1 MRDSEVN
8 QLAGSTLFRSVP
20 RETSPLLEWFA
31 RARECTK
38 RRQILSLPQI
48 PLIFMAAE
56 VKFKSILSLIPDNP
70 GVYQFI
76 DSYGVVIYVGKAKN
90 LKKRVTSYFSKNQS
104 GKTIALLRKTSDIRH
119 IVVDNE
125 SDALLLE
132 NNLIKKH
139 QPRYNI
145 LLKDDKTFPWICVKN
160 EPFPRVFST
169 RNPVR
174 DGSVYFGPYTSGLM
188 VKTLVSFIRQLYKL
202 RTCSHN
208 LTKQNID
215 AGKFKVCLEYHL
227 GNCKAPCVG
236 KQQESDYQ
244 ENMDQIKDI
253 LKGNIST
260 VLDHLKMTMAKYSG
274 ELRFEEA
281 QSIKEKIEILSRFK
295 SKSTIVSN
303 TIRNVDVF
311 AITQESDNAYVNYLK
326 VNEGAV
332 IQALTI
338 ELKIRAEEEKE
349 SILGFAITEI
359 RQRLQSDSPE
369 IILPFEPD
377 ILLDK
382 VKYTVPKAGEKLKL
396 LELAE
401 RNAIYYKLEQKKKR
415 MEHSPQART
424 GKNLEK
430 LKNDLHMSELPAHIE
445 CFDNSNIMG
454 TNPVAACVVFKNA
467 RPSKVDYRHF
477 NIKTVSGADDFS
489 SMEEIVYRR
498 YRRIIEENQ
507 KLPQLVI
514 IDGGKG
520 QLSSAM
526 KSIDKLGLREK
537 ITVIGI
543 AKKLEEI
550 YFPGDSVPI
559 YLDKN
564 SISLKIIQQLRN
576 EAHRFGI
583 NFHRDKRS
591 SQMIKSDLDQI
602 KGIGP
607 KTKEILL
614 KHFESAETIKNASVE
629 ELENLVGS
637 SKSKVLL
644 DYFRK

>member
-1 MRDSEVN
+1 MS
-8 QLAGSTLFRSVP
+8 
-20 RETSPLLEWFA
+20 
-31 RARECTK
+31 
-38 RRQILSLPQI
+38 
-48 PLIFMAAE
+48 AE
-56 VKFKSILSLIPDNP
+56 AKFKSILSSVPDRP

-76 DSYGVVIYVGKAKN
+76 DSSGVVIYIGKAKN
-90 LKKRVTSYFSKNQS
+90 LKKRITSYFTKNQS

-125 SDALLLE
+125 QDALLLE

-145 LLKDDKTFPWICVKN
+145 LLKDDKTFPWICIKN

-174 DGSVYFGPYTSGLM
+174 DGSQYFGPYTSGLM
-188 VKTLVSFIRQLYKL
+188 VKTLISFIRQLYKL
-202 RTCSHN
+202 RTCYHN
-208 LTKQNID
+208 LTESNIK

-236 KQQESDYQ
+236 LQEEKDYL
-244 ENMDQIKDI
+244 ENIDQIRDI

-260 VLDHLKMTMAKYSG
+260 VIDHLKKDMARYSL
-274 ELRFEEA
+274 ELRFEDA
-281 QSIKEKIEILSRFK
+281 QAVKEKIDILSRFR
-295 SKSTIVSN
+295 SKSTVVSN
-303 TIRNVDVF
+303 TIKNVDIF
-311 AITQESDNAYVNYLK
+311 AFTQESDNVYVNYLK
-326 VNEGAV
+326 VVEGAV

-338 ELKIRAEEEKE
+338 ELKIRADEGKE
-349 SILGFAITEI
+349 SILGFVITEI
-359 RQRLQSDSPE
+359 RQRLSSDSPE
-369 IILPFEPD
+369 IILPFKPD
-377 ILLDK
+377 ILLDR
-382 VKYTVPKAGEKLKL
+382 VKYTIPKAGEKLKL

-415 MEHSPQART
+415 MEHSPQVRT

-430 LKNDLHMSELPAHIE
+430 LKNDLHMPDLPVHIE

-454 TNPVAACVVFKNA
+454 ANPVAACVVFRNA
-467 RPSKVDYRHF
+467 RPCKNDYRHF
-477 NIKTVSGADDFS
+477 NIKTVSGPDDFS
-489 SMEEIVYRR
+489 SMEEIVLRR
-498 YRRIIEENQ
+498 YRRMIEENQ
-507 KLPQLVI
+507 KLPQLII

-537 ITVIGI
+537 VTVIGI

-564 SISLKIIQQLRN
+564 SISLKIIQHLRN

-591 SQMIKSDLDQI
+591 SDMIKSDLDQI
-602 KGIGP
+602 NGIGP
-607 KTKEILL
+607 STKEILL
-614 KHFESAETIKNASVE
+614 KHFESVDKIKTASPE
-629 ELENLVGS
+629 ELKNLVGP
-637 SKSKVLL
+637 SKASILSE
-644 DYFRK
+644 YFRK

>member
-1 MRDSEVN
+1 MS
-8 QLAGSTLFRSVP
+8 
-20 RETSPLLEWFA
+20 
-31 RARECTK
+31 
-38 RRQILSLPQI
+38 
-48 PLIFMAAE
+48 AE
-56 VKFKSILSLIPDNP
+56 AKFKSILSLIPDRP
-70 GVYQFI
+70 GVYQFT
-76 DSYGVVIYVGKAKN
+76 DSSGVIIYIGKAKS

-104 GKTIALLRKTSDIRH
+104 GKTIALLRKTYDIRH
-119 IVVDNE
+119 IIVDNE

-145 LLKDDKTFPWICVKN
+145 LLKDDKTFPWICIKN

-174 DGSVYFGPYTSGLM
+174 DGSQYFGPYTSGLM
-188 VKTLVSFIRQLYKL
+188 VKTLISFIRQLYKL
-202 RTCSHN
+202 RTCYHN
-208 LTKQNID
+208 LTESNIN

-227 GNCKAPCVG
+227 GNCKAPCIG
-236 KQQESDYQ
+236 KQIESDYL
-244 ENMDQIKDI
+244 ENIDQIRDI

-260 VLDHLKMTMAKYSG
+260 VIDHLKKSMARFSA
-274 ELRFEEA
+274 ELRFEDA
-281 QSIKEKIEILSRFK
+281 QAVKEKIDIISRFR
-295 SKSTIVSN
+295 SKSTVVSN
-303 TIRNVDVF
+303 TIKNVDVF
-311 AITQESDNAYVNYLK
+311 GFTQESDNVYVNYLK
-326 VNEGAV
+326 VVEGAV

-338 ELKIRAEEEKE
+338 ELKIRADEEKE

-359 RQRLQSDSPE
+359 RQRLSSDSPE
-369 IILPFEPD
+369 IILPFKPD
-377 ILLDK
+377 ILLDR
-382 VKYTVPKAGEKLKL
+382 VKYTVPRAGEKLKL

-415 MEHSPQART
+415 MEHSPQVRT

-430 LKNDLHMSELPAHIE
+430 LKNDLHMPDLPVHIE

-454 TNPVAACVVFKNA
+454 SNPVAACVVFRNA
-467 RPSKVDYRHF
+467 RPSKNDYRHF
-477 NIKTVSGADDFS
+477 NIKTVTGPDDFS
-489 SMEEIVYRR
+489 SMEEIVFRR
-498 YRRIIEENQ
+498 YRRMIEEDQ
-507 KLPQLVI
+507 KLPQLII

-564 SISLKIIQQLRN
+564 SISLKIIQNLRN

-591 SQMIKSDLDQI
+591 SDMIKSDLDQI

-607 KTKEILL
+607 STKKILL
-614 KHFESAETIKNASVE
+614 KHFESVDKIKSASSE
-629 ELENLVGS
+629 EVKNLVGP
-637 SKSKVLL
+637 SKASILSE
-644 DYFRK
+644 YFRK

>member
-1 MRDSEVN
+1 
-8 QLAGSTLFRSVP
+8 
-20 RETSPLLEWFA
+20 
-31 RARECTK
+31 
-38 RRQILSLPQI
+38 
-48 PLIFMAAE
+48 MAAE
-56 VKFKSILSLIPDNP
+56 LKSKSILSLLPDNP

-76 DSYGVVIYVGKAKN
+76 DSAGTVIYVGKAKN

-104 GKTIALLRKTSDIRH
+104 GKTIALLKKTFDIRH
-119 IVVDNE
+119 IVVDSE

-132 NNLIKKH
+132 NNIIKKH

-145 LLKDDKTFPWICVKN
+145 LLKDDKTFPWICIKN

-188 VKTLVSFIRQLYKL
+188 VKTLISLIRQLYKL
-202 RTCSHN
+202 RTCTYN
-208 LTKQNID
+208 LTKSNIT
-215 AGKFKVCLEYHL
+215 ASKFKVCLEYHL
-227 GNCKAPCVG
+227 GNCKAPCVAL
-236 KQQESDYQ
+236 QTENDYL
-244 ENMDQIKDI
+244 ENIEQIRNI

-260 VLDHLKMTMAKYSG
+260 VIDHLKKTMAEYSE
-274 ELRFEEA
+274 ELRFEDA
-281 QSIKEKIEILSRFK
+281 QLIKEKIEILSRFR
-295 SKSTIVSN
+295 SRSTVVSN
-303 TIRNVDVF
+303 TIKNVDVF

-326 VNEGAV
+326 VVEGAV
-332 IQALTI
+332 IQAFTI
-338 ELKIRAEEEKE
+338 ELKIRADEEKE
-349 SILGFAITEI
+349 SILDYAITEI
-359 RQRLQSDSPE
+359 RQRFASDSPE
-369 IILPFEPD
+369 ILVPFKPD
-377 ILLDK
+377 ILLAK
-382 VKYTVPKAGEKLKL
+382 VKYSVPRVGEKLKL

-415 MEHSPQART
+415 MEHSPQVRT

-430 LKNDLHMSELPAHIE
+430 LKNDLHMADLPVHIE

-454 TNPVAACVVFKNA
+454 TNPVAACVVFRNA
-467 RPSKVDYRHF
+467 RPSKKEYRHF
-477 NIKTVSGADDFS
+477 NIKTVTGPDDFT
-489 SMEEIVYRR
+489 SMEEIVFRR
-498 YRRIIEENQ
+498 YRRMTEENQ

-526 KSIDKLGLREK
+526 KSIDKLELREK
-537 ITVIGI
+537 ITIVGI

-550 YFPGDSVPI
+550 YFPGDSIPI

-591 SQMIKSDLDQI
+591 SDMIKSDLDKI

-614 KHFESAETIKNASVE
+614 KHFESVDEIKNVSAG
-629 ELENLVGS
+629 ELEKVVGGAKATILS
-637 SKSKVLL
+637 E
-644 DYFRK
+644 YFRK

>member
-1 MRDSEVN
+1 MS
-8 QLAGSTLFRSVP
+8 
-20 RETSPLLEWFA
+20 
-31 RARECTK
+31 
-38 RRQILSLPQI
+38 
-48 PLIFMAAE
+48 AE
-56 VKFKSILSLIPDNP
+56 AKFKSILSLIPDNP

-76 DSYGVVIYVGKAKN
+76 DASGVIIYVGKAKN
-90 LKKRVTSYFSKNQS
+90 LKKRVTTYFSKNQS

-174 DGSVYFGPYTSGLM
+174 DGSVYFGPYTSALM
-188 VKTLVSFIRQLYKL
+188 VKTLITFIRQLFKL
-202 RTCSHN
+202 RTCTHN
-208 LTKQNID
+208 LTQSNIE

-236 KQQESDYQ
+236 KQTDRDYL
-244 ENMDQIKDI
+244 ENINEIRDI

-260 VLDHLKMTMAKYSG
+260 VIDHLKTTMARYSK

-281 QSIKEKIEILSRFK
+281 QSIKEKIEILSRFR
-295 SKSTIVSN
+295 SKSTVVSN

-326 VNEGAV
+326 VIEGSV
-332 IQALTI
+332 IQALTV
-338 ELKIRAEEEKE
+338 ELKIRTDEEKE

-359 RQRLQSDSPE
+359 RQRLLSDSPE
-369 IILPFEPD
+369 IILPFKPD
-377 ILLDK
+377 LLLDK
-382 VKYTVPKAGEKLKL
+382 VKYTVPKVGEKLKL

-415 MEHSPQART
+415 MEHSPQVRT

-430 LKNDLHMSELPAHIE
+430 LKNDLHMPELPVHIE

-454 TNPVAACVVFKNA
+454 TNPVAACVVFRNA
-467 RPSKVDYRHF
+467 RPSKNDYRHF
-477 NIKTVSGADDFS
+477 NIKTVTGPDDFS

-498 YRRIIEENQ
+498 YRRMIEEDQ

-537 ITVIGI
+537 VTVIGI
-543 AKKLEEI
+543 AKRLEEI
-550 YFPGDSVPI
+550 YFPGDSIPI

-564 SISLKIIQQLRN
+564 SISLKIIQHLRN

-591 SQMIKSDLDQI
+591 SEMVKSDLDKI

-614 KHFESAETIKNASVE
+614 KHFDSVDKIKIASPQ

-637 SKSKVLL
+637 TKSSILSV
-644 DYFRK
+644 YFRK

>member
-1 MRDSEVN
+1 
-8 QLAGSTLFRSVP
+8 
-20 RETSPLLEWFA
+20 
-31 RARECTK
+31 
-38 RRQILSLPQI
+38 
-48 PLIFMAAE
+48 
-56 VKFKSILSLIPDNP
+56 
-70 GVYQFI
+70 
-76 DSYGVVIYVGKAKN
+76 
-90 LKKRVTSYFSKNQS
+90 
-104 GKTIALLRKTSDIRH
+104 
-119 IVVDNE
+119 VVDNE

-145 LLKDDKTFPWICVKN
+145 LLKDDKTFPWICIKK

-174 DGSVYFGPYTSGLM
+174 DGSLFFGPYTSALM
-188 VKTLVSFIRQLYKL
+188 VKTLINFIRQLYKL
-202 RTCSHN
+202 RTCGHN
-208 LTKQNID
+208 LTESNIE

-236 KQQESDYQ
+236 SQPENDYLQ
-244 ENMDQIKDI
+244 NIDQIKDI

-260 VLDHLKMTMAKYSG
+260 VIDHLRRSMIKFSK
-274 ELRFEEA
+274 ELHFEEA
-281 QSIKEKIEILSRFK
+281 QAVKEKIDILSRFR
-295 SKSTIVSN
+295 SKSTVVSN
-303 TIRNVDVF
+303 TIKNVDVF
-311 AITQESDNAYVNYLK
+311 AITQEADNAYVNYLK
-326 VNEGAV
+326 VVEGAV

-338 ELKIRAEEEKE
+338 ELKIRADEEKE
-349 SILGFAITEI
+349 SILSFAITEI
-359 RQRLQSDSPE
+359 RQRLLSDSHE
-369 IILPFEPD
+369 IIVPFRPD
-377 ILLDK
+377 ILLDR
-382 VKYTVPKAGEKLKL
+382 VRYTVPKAGEKHKL

-415 MEHSPQART
+415 MEHSPQVRT

-430 LKNDLHMSELPAHIE
+430 LKNDLHMPDLPVHIE

-454 TNPVAACVVFKNA
+454 TNPVAACVVFRNA
-467 RPSKVDYRHF
+467 RPSKNEYRHF
-477 NIKTVSGADDFS
+477 NIKTVTGPNDFS

-498 YRRIIEENQ
+498 YRRMIDENQ
-507 KLPQLVI
+507 KTPQLVI

-537 ITVIGI
+537 VTVIGI

-550 YFPGDSVPI
+550 YFPGDSIPI

-591 SQMIKSDLDQI
+591 SEMIQSDLDQI
-602 KGIGP
+602 KGVGP

-614 KHFESAETIKNASVE
+614 KHFESVDKIKIASAEEI
-629 ELENLVGS
+629 ENLIGS
-637 SKSKVLL
+637 AKATILAN
-644 DYFRK
+644 YFRK

>member
-1 MRDSEVN
+1 MPYYYLYS
-8 QLAGSTLFRSVP
+8 
-20 RETSPLLEWFA
+20 
-31 RARECTK
+31 K
-38 RRQILSLPQI
+38 LSL
-48 PLIFMAAE
+48 FMAADA
-56 VKFKSILSLIPDNP
+56 KFKSILSSMPDNP

-76 DSYGVVIYVGKAKN
+76 DSAGVIIYIGKAKN

-104 GKTIALLRKTSDIRH
+104 GKTIALIRKTSDILH
-119 IVVDNE
+119 IVVDYE

-145 LLKDDKTFPWICVKN
+145 LLKDDKTFPWICIKN

-174 DGSVYFGPYTSGLM
+174 DGSAYFGPYTSGLM
-188 VKTLVSFIRQLYKL
+188 VKTLISFIRQLYKL
-202 RTCSHN
+202 RTCSLN
-208 LTKQNID
+208 LAKSNIE
-215 AGKFKVCLEYHL
+215 AGKFRVCLEYHL
-227 GNCKAPCVG
+227 GNCKAPCIG
-236 KQQESDYQ
+236 KQTETDYY
-244 ENMDQIKDI
+244 ENIDQIRDI

-260 VLDHLKMTMAKYSG
+260 VIDHLKKVMNKYSA

-281 QSIKEKIEILSRFK
+281 QAVKEKLEIISRFR
-295 SKSTIVSN
+295 SKSTVVSN

-311 AITQESDNAYVNYLK
+311 AISQEADNAYVNYLK
-326 VNEGAV
+326 VVEGAI

-338 ELKIRAEEEKE
+338 ELKIRIDEEIE

-359 RQRLQSDSPE
+359 RQRLSSDSPE
-369 IILPFEPD
+369 IILPFKPD
-377 ILLDK
+377 IQLDK
-382 VKYTVPKAGEKLKL
+382 VKYTVPKAGEKQKL

-401 RNAIYYKLEQKKKR
+401 RNAIYYRLEQKKKR
-415 MEHSPQART
+415 MEHSPQVRT

-430 LKNDLHMSELPAHIE
+430 LKNDLHMPELPVHIE

-454 TNPVAACVVFKNA
+454 TNPVAACVVFRNA
-467 RPSKVDYRHF
+467 RPSKNDYRHF
-477 NIKTVSGADDFS
+477 NVKTVTGPDDFS

-498 YRRIIEENQ
+498 YKRMIEENQ
-507 KLPQLVI
+507 KLPQLII

-526 KSIDKLGLREK
+526 KSIDNLKLREK
-537 ITVIGI
+537 VTVIGI

-591 SQMIKSDLDQI
+591 SDMIKSDLDQI

-614 KHFESAETIKNASVE
+614 KHFDSVDKIKEASIE

-637 SKSKVLL
+637 AKSSILTG
-644 DYFRK
+644 YFNK